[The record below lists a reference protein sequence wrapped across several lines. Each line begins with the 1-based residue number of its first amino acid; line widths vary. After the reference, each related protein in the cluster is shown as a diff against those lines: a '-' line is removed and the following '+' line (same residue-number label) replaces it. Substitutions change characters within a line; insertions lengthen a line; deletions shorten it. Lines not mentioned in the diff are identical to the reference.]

1 MRRLR
6 TGRFSKE
13 SCRANYIENSPSWQ
27 AEVFSFFFFLFFF
40 PIFLSRLVDQV
51 GPGRFLWK
59 FFFFL
64 FPFSFPEIH
73 RVAKLGLR
81 ELNSSDVQIA
91 LWNAS
96 NGVSERR
103 VPPTAD
109 RWEEWVGGLSEV
121 Q

>member
-73 RVAKLGLR
+73 RVANWACGSSIRLMFKLLSGMPPMELVNEGFPPRLTGGPSGLAVF
-81 ELNSSDVQIA
+81 LK
-91 LWNAS
+91 
-96 NGVSERR
+96 
-103 VPPTAD
+103 
-109 RWEEWVGGLSEV
+109 
-121 Q
+121 